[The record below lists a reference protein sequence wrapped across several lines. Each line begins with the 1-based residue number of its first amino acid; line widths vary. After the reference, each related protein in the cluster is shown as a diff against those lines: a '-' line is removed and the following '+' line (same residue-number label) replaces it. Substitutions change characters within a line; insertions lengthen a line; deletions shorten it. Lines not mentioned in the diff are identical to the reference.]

1 MKKILLSTALLL
13 SGLLFTLSGNAQ
25 IYSSSLHP
33 ESDFGIKAGANFQQI
48 AGSPFV
54 PAYNTGFV
62 AGLYGA
68 KHWDKVGL
76 RIEVLV
82 SNAQMNTEH
91 PVSYGMFHEK
101 GSDSTSKG
109 DFKAMYVSIPVLLE
123 AKMSKRVNFEIG
135 PQYNYMLSFTDN
147 NGAYTKQ
154 FKNDKIL
161 KTGEVC
167 LALGFNFKL
176 PYKLNLDL
184 RYVKG
189 ITDINKNTYYR
200 ALDAWNNN
208 AGQVTLS
215 YKLY

>member
-1 MKKILLSTALLL
+1 
-13 SGLLFTLSGNAQ
+13 
-25 IYSSSLHP
+25 
-33 ESDFGIKAGANFQQI
+33 
-48 AGSPFV
+48 
-54 PAYNTGFV
+54 
-62 AGLYGA
+62 
-68 KHWDKVGL
+68 
-76 RIEVLV
+76 
-82 SNAQMNTEH
+82 
-91 PVSYGMFHEK
+91 
-101 GSDSTSKG
+101 
-109 DFKAMYVSIPVLLE
+109 
-123 AKMSKRVNFEIG
+123 
-135 PQYNYMLSFTDN
+135 MLSFTDN

-200 ALDAWNNN
+200 ALDAWSNN